1 MPSTS
6 PGLGHEAARLHHDF
20 RWRDSHV
27 AAYCAGAATGNAR
40 DRVYQRSA
48 EGNTRFAAA
57 FRKGLSESGYVDGQN
72 VTVEYYWL
80 EGQYDRL
87 PALLADLIGR
97 QVALIATPGGAATQA
112 AKAVT
117 ATIPIVF
124 AIADD
129 PFSWAWSPAWPTLAV
144 T

>member
-1 MPSTS
+1 MPVI
-6 PGLGHEAARLHHDF
+6 GF
-20 RWRDSHV
+20 IRD
-27 AAYCAGAATGNAR
+27 G
-40 DRVYQRSA
+40 SA

-97 QVALIATPGGAATQA
+97 QVALIATPGGTATQA

-124 AIADD
+124 AIAEVHGRVD
-129 PFSWAWSPAWPTLAV
+129 
-144 T
+144 